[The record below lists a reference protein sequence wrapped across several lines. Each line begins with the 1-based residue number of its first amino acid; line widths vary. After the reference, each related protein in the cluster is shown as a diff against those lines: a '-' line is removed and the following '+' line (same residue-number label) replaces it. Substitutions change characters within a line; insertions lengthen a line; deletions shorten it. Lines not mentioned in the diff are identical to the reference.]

1 MEFLD
6 GQTLKHRIQ
15 GRPLKTD
22 ELLELGTQI
31 SSGLEAAHRKEIV
44 HRDIKPANIFVT
56 EDGQAKILDF
66 GLAKLTQ
73 PGKGGE
79 TTIDGDAGTTEDEHL
94 TSPGT
99 AVGTVAYMSTE
110 QARGEELDARSDLF
124 SFGVVL
130 YEMATG
136 RQPFSGNTTAVIYEA
151 ILNRAPTSLL
161 RVNPQLP
168 TELER
173 IINKALEKDR
183 QMRYQT
189 ASDLGADLKRMK
201 RDTDSVRSA
210 EAFQAMADRAAV
222 VRPSAPAR
230 RGRRGRSGRIKAVA
244 VLPLENMS
252 RDPEQD
258 YFADGMTEALITDLA
273 QIGALRVISRT
284 SAMQYKGTRKPLPEI
299 ARELNVDAVVEGSVL
314 RFGNRVR
321 ITAQLIHAAS
331 DQHLWAKSY
340 ERDLG
345 DILALQSE
353 VARAIAKEVKIKL
366 TPHQQA
372 RLTCARPV
380 NPEAYEAYLKGRY
393 YWNKFTEEGFKRS
406 LEYFKQAIE
415 KDPVY
420 ASAYAGLA
428 ESYATLGFFSTVPK
442 EAFQK
447 AKEAAL
453 KALEIDDTL
462 AQAHTSLG
470 LSRLFYDWDRLTA
483 EREFQ
488 RALELNPGYALTHH
502 EYALYLMAMA
512 RLDEALVEEK
522 RALELDPLSLRI
534 NTALGWVF
542 YFARQFQQAIEQYRK
557 TLELDPNFVM
567 AYWQLGLAYEQKA
580 MYKEALEEF
589 QKGVVSSGGGP
600 IYLALLGHGYG
611 VAGKRGKALKILN
624 ELKQRA
630 EGKYVAP
637 L

>member
-1 MEFLD
+1 
-6 GQTLKHRIQ
+6 
-15 GRPLKTD
+15 
-22 ELLELGTQI
+22 
-31 SSGLEAAHRKEIV
+31 
-44 HRDIKPANIFVT
+44 
-56 EDGQAKILDF
+56 
-66 GLAKLTQ
+66 
-73 PGKGGE
+73 
-79 TTIDGDAGTTEDEHL
+79 
-94 TSPGT
+94 
-99 AVGTVAYMSTE
+99 
-110 QARGEELDARSDLF
+110 
-124 SFGVVL
+124 
-130 YEMATG
+130 MATG

-201 RDTDSVRSA
+201 RDTDSGRSA
-210 EAFQAMADRAAV
+210 EAFQAIADRAAV
-222 VRPSAPAR
+222 VRPGAPAR

-299 ARELNVDAVVEGSVL
+299 ARELNVDAVLEGSVL

-380 NPEAYEAYLKGRY
+380 NPEAYEAYLKGSY
-393 YWNKFTEEGFKRS
+393 YWNKFTEEGFKRA

-442 EAFQK
+442 EAFLK
-447 AKEAAL
+447 AEEAAL

-470 LSRLFYDWDRLTA
+470 LSRLFYDWDWLTA

-488 RALELNPGYALTHH
+488 RALELNPGYALAHH
-502 EYALYLMAMA
+502 GYALYLMAMA

-589 QKGVVSSGGGP
+589 QNGVVSSGGGP

-637 L
+637 YDIAIIHIGLGEREQGFEWLEKAYEDRIGRLVFLNVEPIFDSLRSDPRFQDLLRRMNFPE

>member
-1 MEFLD
+1 
-6 GQTLKHRIQ
+6 
-15 GRPLKTD
+15 
-22 ELLELGTQI
+22 
-31 SSGLEAAHRKEIV
+31 
-44 HRDIKPANIFVT
+44 
-56 EDGQAKILDF
+56 
-66 GLAKLTQ
+66 
-73 PGKGGE
+73 
-79 TTIDGDAGTTEDEHL
+79 
-94 TSPGT
+94 
-99 AVGTVAYMSTE
+99 
-110 QARGEELDARSDLF
+110 
-124 SFGVVL
+124 
-130 YEMATG
+130 MATG

-201 RDTDSVRSA
+201 RDTDSGRSA

-222 VRPSAPAR
+222 VRQGAPAR

-442 EAFQK
+442 EAFPK